1 MLIGEESARM
11 GTTGTQAQPGEFDID
26 GALRDLIERK
36 AVNVPPYPAVALR
49 VQELVRRESFGL
61 AELTACVASDQSLAA
76 DALHVANSAV
86 YSRGHQATTLNQA
99 VTRIGAREIA
109 RLAIASGLGA
119 QARVNGPLAT
129 LRRRVWLEGLAC
141 AGVAQELARCRGLQM
156 EEGFLVGLLHD
167 FGKVVAIACI
177 EDLLG
182 RRRAVPRPFGLWA
195 ALLDRF
201 HRDFGLVVAARWK
214 LPDFVTDAIALHH
227 ADDYQQASQ
236 PKMIELVRDS
246 DAAVQLLLERLWL
259 TPDDLRA
266 VPALNE
272 REREHVALTLERL
285 PGFLAS
291 FEGPGDMPPGR
302 SALVQQE
309 PPAELDR
316 TYPLDQEVKVWVARY
331 VLDYRAVGIAPEL
344 MVLSGLHQLPEHVLM
359 EVRELRLPD
368 RAPFSLWV
376 TGFRS
381 WKADNGAQFM
391 LVRPI
396 ALNAA
401 SRERWEA
408 LLREPLAPAV
418 R

>member
-1 MLIGEESARM
+1 L
-11 GTTGTQAQPGEFDID
+11 QPGGFDID
-26 GALRDLIERK
+26 VALREVIEQK
-36 AVNVPPYPAVALR
+36 AVQVPPYPAVALR

-61 AELTACVASDQSLAA
+61 AELTSCVASDQALAA

-119 QARVNGPLAT
+119 QARVSGPLAT

-182 RRRAVPRPFGLWA
+182 RRRALPQPFDYWA
-195 ALLDRF
+195 AVLDRF
-201 HRDFGLVVAARWK
+201 HRDFGLAMAARWK
-214 LPDFVTDAIALHH
+214 LPEFVSDVIALHH
-227 ADDYQQASQ
+227 AEDVSAASQ
-236 PKMIELVRDS
+236 PEMVKLARAS
-246 DAAVQLLLERLWL
+246 DAAVRLLLERLWI
-259 TPDDLRA
+259 TPEDLEA
-266 VPALNE
+266 VPELNE
-272 REREHVALTLERL
+272 RERHHVALTLERL

-302 SALVQQE
+302 SALVEKE
-309 PPAELDR
+309 PPAELDH
-316 TYPLDQEVKVWVARY
+316 TFPLDQDVKVRVARFL
-331 VLDYRAVGIAPEL
+331 LDYRALAIAPDL
-344 MVLSGLHQLPEHVLM
+344 MLISGQQQLPEHVLM
-359 EVRELRLPD
+359 EVKELKLQGRPTF
-368 RAPFSLWV
+368 AVWV

-381 WKADNGAQFM
+381 WQAENGAYYM

-408 LLREPLAPAV
+408 LVHEPLAPAA